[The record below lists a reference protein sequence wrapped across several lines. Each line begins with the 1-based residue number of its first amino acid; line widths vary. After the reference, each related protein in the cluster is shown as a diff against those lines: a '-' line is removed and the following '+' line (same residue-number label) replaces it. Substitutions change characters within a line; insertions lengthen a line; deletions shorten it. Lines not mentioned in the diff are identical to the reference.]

1 MTLDQPLLAR
11 LPPVP
16 AAATHRRAHHRSGRA
31 RRAARLTVVLLLA
44 VPVLAGCVRAQLTMG
59 ISGDDKASGLLV
71 LASPQGA
78 KAPTVT
84 VPDTLASAVKIDPY
98 QQGGFTGSQVTF
110 TNLGFAQLQTLA
122 SSLTS
127 DGKGT
132 YAIDLRRSGDIVTL
146 DGTVDLTNAPSG
158 SEVSVSI
165 SFPAKVSTT
174 NGAEQEDNTITW
186 STTGDVKNMQLG
198 RNNLLQATV
207 GYADPSRRTFTQWTL
222 LLGGVTLGVA
232 LLVVL
237 LALLTRD
244 RSARPGRG
252 RR

>member
-1 MTLDQPLLAR
+1 MT
-11 LPPVP
+11 PVP
-16 AAATHRRAHHRSGRA
+16 AAATHRRAHRRAGGA
-31 RRAARLTVVLLLA
+31 RRAARLAVVLLLA
-44 VPVLAGCVRAQLTMG
+44 VPLLAGCVRAQLTMG
-59 ISGDDKASGLLV
+59 ISSDDKASGLLV
-71 LASPQGA
+71 LASPQGV
-78 KAPTVT
+78 KPPTLT
-84 VPDTLASAVKIDPY
+84 VPDTLAPAVKIDPY

-110 TNLGFAQLQTLA
+110 TNLGFAQLQTLT

-127 DGKGT
+127 DGSGT
-132 YAIDLRRSGDIVTL
+132 YSIDLRRSGDIVTL

-158 SEVSVSI
+158 SGVEVSVSI

-174 NGAEQEDNTITW
+174 NGAEQQDNTITW
-186 STTGDVKNMQLG
+186 STTGDAKNMQLG

-244 RSARPGRG
+244 RSARPGRV

>member
-1 MTLDQPLLAR
+1 MI
-11 LPPVP
+11 PVP
-16 AAATHRRAHHRSGRA
+16 AAATPRRAHHRTGGA
-31 RRAARLTVVLLLA
+31 RRAARLAVVLLLA

-59 ISGDDKASGLLV
+59 ISTDDKASGLLV
-71 LASPQGA
+71 LASPQGT
-78 KAPTVT
+78 KPPTVT
-84 VPDTLASAVKIDPY
+84 VPETLTSAVKVDKY

-110 TNLGFAQLQTLA
+110 TNLGFAQLQTLT

-127 DGKGT
+127 DGAGT
-132 YAIDLRRSGDIVTL
+132 YSIDLRRSGDIVTL

-158 SEVSVSI
+158 SGAEVSVSI

-174 NGAEQEDNTITW
+174 NGSEQADNTITW
-186 STTGDVKNMQLG
+186 STTGKAKNLQLG
-198 RNNLLQATV
+198 QNNLLQATV

-232 LLVVL
+232 VLVVL

-244 RSARPGRG
+244 RSARPGRK

>member
-1 MTLDQPLLAR
+1 M
-11 LPPVP
+11 
-16 AAATHRRAHHRSGRA
+16 
-31 RRAARLTVVLLLA
+31 LA

-59 ISGDDKASGLLV
+59 ISSDDKASGLLV
-71 LASPQGA
+71 LASPQGV
-78 KAPTVT
+78 KPPTVT
-84 VPDTLASAVKIDPY
+84 VPDTLSSAVKIDPY

-110 TNLGFAQLQTLA
+110 TNLGFAQVQTLT

-146 DGTVDLTNAPSG
+146 DGTVDLTNAPPGSG
-158 SEVSVSI
+158 AEVSVSI
-165 SFPAKVSTT
+165 SFPAQVSTT
-174 NGAEQEDNTITW
+174 NGAKQEDNTITW
-186 STTGDVKNMQLG
+186 STNGDAKNMQLG

-207 GYADPSRRTFTQWTL
+207 GYADPSRRSFTQWTL
-222 LLGGVTLGVA
+222 LLGGATLGVA

-244 RSARPGRG
+244 RSARPGRV